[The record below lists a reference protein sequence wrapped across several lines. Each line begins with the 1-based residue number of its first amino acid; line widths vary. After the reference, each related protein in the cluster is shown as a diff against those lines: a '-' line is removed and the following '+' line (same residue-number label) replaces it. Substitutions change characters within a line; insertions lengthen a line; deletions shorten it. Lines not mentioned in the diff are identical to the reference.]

1 MMTIQTKYFGAGNQ
15 NQDSSIS
22 SPDSP
27 CLEVSSFGG
36 LFIITGIALL
46 LALIGSKTFI
56 WQKPASVAKTYYR
69 KYVSFQHHSHS
80 DEKDKEM
87 DDMSKSSKANTSES
101 ISADANHGCHDRSVG
116 PAKHVT
122 EVENNN

>member
-1 MMTIQTKYFGAGNQ
+1 MLTIETKYFGAGNQ

-22 SPDSP
+22 SSDGP

-36 LFIITGIALL
+36 LFIITGIALM

-69 KYVSFQHHSHS
+69 KYVSFQQHSHP

-87 DDMSKSSKANTSES
+87 DDMSKSSEAVSADSDHGSHDGGAAPAKQVTKNTS
-101 ISADANHGCHDRSVG
+101 
-116 PAKHVT
+116 
-122 EVENNN
+122 